1 MDRMTYFEHGKN
13 RLMFEGTEYSNA
25 FVDRLASY
33 EDTNLTPEEI
43 ESAFSE
49 KTVID
54 GAEKLL
60 GVKVDRLHVLADAD
74 RDGRVVVLPCPF
86 YSEVY
91 ALAQVG
97 KEIIHGELRSTNK
110 DYCLIVNLEG
120 NLTSKGKTWNG
131 VQVRMEDVFF
141 TREAAEAA
149 LEARK

>member
-13 RLMFEGTEYSNA
+13 RLTFEGTEYSNA

-33 EDTNLTPEEI
+33 EDTNLAPEEI

-74 RDGRVVVLPCPF
+74 RDGRVVVLPCKVGDT
-86 YSEVY
+86 VY
-91 ALAQVG
+91 
-97 KEIIHGELRSTNK
+97 R
-110 DYCLIVNLEG
+110 IVNDAEPHITKDLVCEIRVSASVTLVISLIG
-120 NLTSKGKTWNG
+120 DRIICEDDFGKI
-131 VQVRMEDVFF
+131 VFPSYQ
-141 TREAAEAA
+141 EAEAA
-149 LEARK
+149 LEKEAGNG